1 MSEGSLREQ
10 RREQRRALSRDQI
23 LDAAEQVF
31 ARNGFHDASLR
42 EIAELAE
49 FSVGAV
55 YSFFEGK
62 DDIYRAI
69 FLRRGTAFMPE
80 MREVLGSEVAPL
92 RQLLDLAAWQV
103 SFFRRYPDW
112 GRLVLRE
119 GAIAAPLT
127 TPDGDAQIQ
136 QNFAA
141 AQQAQAELFR
151 RGQQAGDLRSGT
163 PDVLARMFSGL
174 VSAFQAADLS
184 TDPSVPLR
192 LADLLDVI
200 EAAFAA
206 PCGALRFPGGPG
218 REA

>member
-69 FLRRGTAFMPE
+69 FLRRAAAFMPE
-80 MREVLGSEVAPL
+80 MQEVLGSEAAPL

-103 SFFRRYPDW
+103 GFFRRYPEW

-127 TPDGDAQIQ
+127 TPAGDPQIQ

-141 AQQAQAELFR
+141 AQQAQADLFR
-151 RGQQAGDLRSGT
+151 RGQEAGDLRQGT
-163 PDVLARMFSGL
+163 PTVLARMFSGL

-184 TDPSVPLR
+184 TDPAARLR
-192 LADLLDVI
+192 LEDLLDVI
-200 EAAFAA
+200 GAAFAA
-206 PCGALRFPGGPG
+206 P
-218 REA
+218 